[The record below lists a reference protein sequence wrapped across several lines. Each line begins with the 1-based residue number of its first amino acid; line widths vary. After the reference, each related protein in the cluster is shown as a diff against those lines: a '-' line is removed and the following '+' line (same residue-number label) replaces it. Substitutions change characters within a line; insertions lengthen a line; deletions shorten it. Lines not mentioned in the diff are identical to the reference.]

1 MRYTRE
7 EGCLAWLTNGMIH
20 GQKLQQLLTSYGS
33 AEALYDTFVKD
44 DGRCL
49 EGKVSDSNLSLLQAS
64 ASRNAMHDM
73 LVTMQKW
80 NIGILSIADKRYPE
94 RLRNIPVPPAI
105 LFYRGNLAALEG
117 HALAVVGTRKASSA
131 GLAATSTLCQTLS
144 NENVRIVSG
153 LAVGIDTAAHE
164 GCLCGASPTI
174 GIMACGLNI
183 PYPTASAS
191 LRERILHNGGLL
203 LSEYPPD
210 MRPQKNVFSVRN
222 RLLAGLSDAVVVMEC
237 YSRSGC
243 KLTVQHALE
252 QGKDVFAYPGIPNA
266 AISEGTHQLIRDG
279 AIYFTTA
286 QDILEDMRWSD
297 PNQPPK
303 PKPAPDLLPQAPA
316 KPAKQKAS
324 SAKSSSQKKAISGP
338 PDATSKDN
346 TPPAQAVKE
355 IPLPPMSDE
364 EKGIYDALA
373 EGTLSFDQL
382 SDKTGLAAA
391 KLMSSL
397 TMLQIAGVIKALPG
411 KMYSR
416 HDQQAAED

>member
-20 GQKLQQLLTSYGS
+20 GQKLQQLLAIYGS
-33 AEALYDTFVKD
+33 AEAIYDTFVKD

-49 EGKVSDSNLSLLQAS
+49 EGKVSASNLSLLKAS
-64 ASRNAMHDM
+64 ASREAMHDM

-117 HALAVVGTRKASSA
+117 PALAVVGTRRASSA

-144 NENVRIVSG
+144 NEHIRIVSG

-183 PYPTASAS
+183 PYPTASVS

-222 RLLAGLSDAVVVMEC
+222 RLLAGLSDAVIVMEC

-266 AISEGTHQLIRDG
+266 PISEGTHQLIRDG

-286 QDILEDMRWSD
+286 QDILEDMRWND
-297 PNQPPK
+297 PNR
-303 PKPAPDLLPQAPA
+303 PA
-316 KPAKQKAS
+316 KPATVPEV
-324 SAKSSSQKKAISGP
+324 SAKPARQKSTSTKSPNQKKPTSGP
-338 PDATSKDN
+338 PDN
-346 TPPAQAVKE
+346 TPKEEAVPSAKATKE
-355 IPLPPMSDE
+355 IPLPPMSKE
-364 EKGIYDALA
+364 EKSIYHALA
-373 EGTLSFDQL
+373 DGTLSFDQL
-382 SDKTGLAAA
+382 SEKTGLVAAQ
-391 KLMSSL
+391 LMSSL

-416 HDQQAAED
+416 HDQQESDD